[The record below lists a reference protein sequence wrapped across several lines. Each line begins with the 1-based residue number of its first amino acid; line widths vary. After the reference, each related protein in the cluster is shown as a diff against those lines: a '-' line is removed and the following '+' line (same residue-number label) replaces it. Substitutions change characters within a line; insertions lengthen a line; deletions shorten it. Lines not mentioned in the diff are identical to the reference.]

1 MTTPMTSTKRKAI
14 SREMAQHDG
23 MVVPHAKLM
32 AIANRHD
39 LSHADTR
46 KLLSA
51 IGYVVSEPV
60 TAAEA
65 MPGTEM
71 PPMVIPAEVIA
82 TILRGSIYKVL
93 DKDPDVDPSEVFVIT
108 TLDKFT
114 KERAAIRKLLKGGL

>member
-14 SREMAQHDG
+14 AREIAQHDG

-39 LSHADTR
+39 LTLADTR
-46 KLLSA
+46 KLLA
-51 IGYVVSEPV
+51 GIGYIVAEPV
-60 TAAEA
+60 MASEA
-65 MPGTEM
+65 MPGVA
-71 PPMVIPAEVIA
+71 PPSIPAEVIA

-93 DKDPDVDPSEVFVIT
+93 DKDPDVDPSQVFVVT

-114 KERAAIRKLLKGGL
+114 KERDAIRRLLKGSA

>member
-46 KLLSA
+46 KLLAA
-51 IGYVVSEPV
+51 IGYVVSEPA

-65 MPGTEM
+65 MPGVAQYQ
-71 PPMVIPAEVIA
+71 VIPAEVIA

-93 DKDPDVDPSEVFVIT
+93 DKDPDVDPSEVFVVT

-114 KERAAIRKLLKGGL
+114 KERDAIRRLLKGSA